1 MSAAAAA
8 AAQPTTTTTGWLN
21 GDSLIYFI
29 DDDDEVRFNFGAVPE
44 VELRD
49 ATETDGWTDRTSSK
63 SAVVVV
69 VVVIVSRLQWPPKV
83 KYSIR
88 NGLLYGNH

>member
-8 AAQPTTTTTGWLN
+8 AQPTTTTTTGWLN

-69 VVVIVSRLQWPPKV
+69 VVVSRLQWPPKV

>member
-49 ATETDGWTDRTSSK
+49 ATETDRTSSK
-63 SAVVVV
+63 SAVV